1 MNQCDIRTFENSRVC
16 FTQHDKNY
24 SCKAPGL
31 SKDIKETVTRPQEE
45 IIPSKNNYKPFQ
57 RLKIVECKSSDVE
70 ETFPEE
76 EECGKPS
83 SEMRIPLK
91 NIVEEFNRIKR
102 RVSRLNH
109 LLQTDAPE
117 CPSVKSCFDDIDS
130 KLYETCPLILDLQI
144 SGHKLDIQ
152 LCQLL
157 SAHKSTV
164 MSIKMRNNEL
174 CSNKEKADAL
184 SKQVGQLDFFQK
196 GLEKEQTLCLERYRH
211 IDSIKLNWCEFD
223 RDSEKLA
230 RLAAYQMSKL
240 IKKSKY
246 PDIKRYVFKLIKH
259 LYKSSREAR
268 VMLIKELNH
277 VRDEFTRLSGSSYG
291 SDEGRDVENES
302 HVASFKT

>member
-1 MNQCDIRTFENSRVC
+1 ENSRVC
-16 FTQHDKNY
+16 FTQHDRNY
-24 SCKAPGL
+24 SCKALGL
-31 SKDIKETVTRPQEE
+31 PKDIKETVTRPQEE
-45 IIPSKNNYKPFQ
+45 IMPSKNNYKPFQ
-57 RLKIVECKSSDVE
+57 RLKIVECKYSDVE

-76 EECGKPS
+76 EECEKPS
-83 SEMRIPLK
+83 SEMRVPLK
-91 NIVEEFNRIKR
+91 NIVEEFNRIKQ
-102 RVSRLNH
+102 RVGRLNH
-109 LLQTDAPE
+109 LLQTDVPE

-157 SAHKSTV
+157 SAHKSTA

-174 CSNKEKADAL
+174 CSNKEKTDAL
-184 SKQVGQLDFFQK
+184 SKQVGQLDFFRK

-240 IKKSKY
+240 IRKSKY
-246 PDIKRYVFKLIKH
+246 PDIKR
-259 LYKSSREAR
+259 
-268 VMLIKELNH
+268 
-277 VRDEFTRLSGSSYG
+277 
-291 SDEGRDVENES
+291 
-302 HVASFKT
+302 